1 MSDENLH
8 QLVGDFLR
16 RFGLSNEGEQVFAVE
31 LYQQL
36 AAGKPVSKG
45 QMAEALSW
53 PEAKVVGMFDELPSV
68 YLDYDDDGN
77 VSDWGGF
84 GLDGGNNG
92 FTIRGN
98 EMFAWCAWDALFVPA
113 VVGEPAQVT
122 AVDPEDGAEVSLTVT
137 PAGVENISPEG
148 AVMTF
153 ALPGMKAF
161 PRFKEFSFQRTVHF
175 FGSEKSAENWL
186 AKNPG
191 PELISL
197 EEGFELGRTMNRIRF
212 PDIPRIAELVGTPR
226 R

>member
-16 RFGLSNEGEQVFAVE
+16 RFGLSNEEEQVFAVG
-31 LYQQL
+31 LYDQL
-36 AAGKPVSKG
+36 SAGRPVTQG
-45 QMAEALSW
+45 QMSETLDW
-53 PEAKVVGMFDELPSV
+53 TEKKVTGMFDELPSV
-68 YLDYDDDGN
+68 YLDYDEDGN

-84 GLDGGNNG
+84 GLDGGNNR
-92 FTIRGN
+92 FNIRGN

-122 AVDPEDGAEVSLTVT
+122 AVDAEDGSEVSLTVT
-137 PAGVENISPEG
+137 PSGVEDISPAG

-161 PRFKEFSFQRTVHF
+161 PRFEEFSFQRTVFF
-175 FGSEKSAENWL
+175 FGSEYSARRWL
-186 AKNPG
+186 GKNPG
-191 PELISL
+191 PELITI

-212 PDIPRIAELVGTPR
+212 PDIPRIAKLIGER
-226 R
+226 RR